1 MTKSDVR
8 EFLEKA
14 WEKGYISDEDF
25 DSFNDG
31 DFGINKYPGS
41 AEEWWAKN
49 RSKLRDVQGWI
60 KFNKDYKKNRSFE
73 DQIQDYVGDVDIE
86 ELGDGD
92 IQDIADDFEVD
103 VDRVKEGLEQLQIR
117 EMKKQLDR
125 ADKENYGTV
134 ENGKQVQKSNK
145 QLSEEMGRA
154 KKVVDS
160 PILSTMAND
169 YSVRRYIEGAS
180 APEIAANELASKVGA
195 AADFVPTWVPYA
207 GQIAPFVSPTVRFIQ
222 GAVYDRDNDDYNLAQ
237 ELAKAGEDAAYNYG
251 VGLALGGG
259 LTKKGAKLAEKATGD
274 VASSLAGQQGRVGK
288 IVGDV
293 VEEKVSKKHPKI
305 VSSIGTGVTRRK
317 LQGASIANAIDDP
330 KTKKVVQKVEND
342 YDKAVKQTID
352 EYSKDWEKNYY
363 VPDENDSDVMKDA
376 YKIWSEKHK
385 GE

>member
-125 ADKENYGTV
+125 ADRENYG
-134 ENGKQVQKSNK
+134 EFDEKGKQTSKSNK
-145 QLSEEMGRA
+145 QISVEQRRA
-154 KKVVDS
+154 EKVKEKPKS
-160 PILSTMAND
+160 FNWMND
-169 YSVRRYIEGAS
+169 YTTRRYIEGAS
-180 APEIAANELASKVGA
+180 MPELYANEAASKIGGLADFIPYQTPYVGQVAWLLNPTVKTVQRRIYDDNPVMEDVARGA
-195 AADFVPTWVPYA
+195 AD
-207 GQIAPFVSPTVRFIQ
+207 
-222 GAVYDRDNDDYNLAQ
+222 
-237 ELAKAGEDAAYNYG
+237 
-251 VGLALGGG
+251 LGGNYFAG
-259 LTKKGAKLAEKATGD
+259 KYFGGKLGKSGEKVTGKAVGD
-274 VASSLAGQQGRVGK
+274 VAAELAGTTGRVGK
-288 IVGDV
+288 AAGDMFENSKIAKKIPETV
-293 VEEKVSKKHPKI
+293 KTSLATGLTRKGLKPDVSELF
-305 VSSIGTGVTRRK
+305 S
-317 LQGASIANAIDDP
+317 D
-330 KTKKVVQKVEND
+330 KTKKVIEDTDKQFESAVAKAMKD
-342 YDKAVKQTID
+342 Y
-352 EYSKDWEKNYY
+352 EKDWEKRYY
-363 VPDENDSDVMKDA
+363 KPEPTDSDVLKEA
-376 YKIWSEKHK
+376 YRRWYEKTTQ
-385 GE
+385 E

>member
-125 ADKENYGTV
+125 ADKENYG
-134 ENGKQVQKSNK
+134 EFDEKGKQTSKSNK
-145 QLSEEMGRA
+145 QISVEQRRA
-154 KKVVDS
+154 EKVKEKPKTFS
-160 PILSTMAND
+160 WMND
-169 YSVRRYIEGAS
+169 YTTRRYIEGAS
-180 APEIAANELASKVGA
+180 MPELYANEAASKIGGLADFIPPQVPYVGQTAWLLNPIVKTVQSRIYDDNPVMEDVAKGA
-195 AADFVPTWVPYA
+195 AGLGSNYFA
-207 GQIAPFVSPTVRFIQ
+207 GKYF
-222 GAVYDRDNDDYNLAQ
+222 GG
-237 ELAKAGEDAAYNYG
+237 K
-251 VGLALGGG
+251 LGKSG
-259 LTKKGAKLAEKATGD
+259 EKATGKAVGD
-274 VASSLAGQQGRVGK
+274 VAAELAGTTGRVGK
-288 IVGDV
+288 AAGDMFENSKIAKKIPETV
-293 VEEKVSKKHPKI
+293 KTGLATGLTRKGLKPDVSDLF
-305 VSSIGTGVTRRK
+305 S
-317 LQGASIANAIDDP
+317 D
-330 KTKKVVQKVEND
+330 KTKKVIEDTDKQFESAVAKTMKD
-342 YDKAVKQTID
+342 Y
-352 EYSKDWEKNYY
+352 EKDWEKGYY
-363 VPDENDSDVMKDA
+363 KPETTDSDVLKEA
-376 YKIWSEKHK
+376 YRRWNEKTTQ
-385 GE
+385 E